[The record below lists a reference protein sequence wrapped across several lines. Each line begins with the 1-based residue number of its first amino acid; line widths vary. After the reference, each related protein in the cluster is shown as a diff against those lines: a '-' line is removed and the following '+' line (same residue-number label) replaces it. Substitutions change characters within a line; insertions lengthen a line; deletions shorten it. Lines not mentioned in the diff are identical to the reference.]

1 MSNRWMYQGT
11 YEVQQTGIDTDR
23 HDGAYI
29 LVYDIRGQW
38 TMRSNRQALTQTDM
52 MGHSY
57 YLLVYDIRGQWNMR
71 SKQRGI

>member
-11 YEVQQTGIDTDR
+11 YEVQQTGIDTDI

-52 MGHSY
+52 MGHIY
-57 YLLVYDIRGQWNMR
+57 
-71 SKQRGI
+71 